1 MTAPV
6 DNASSPEPA
15 DTGAV
20 KLGFPAIEAL
30 QEASLAVG
38 WDGEYRQIEAGQL
51 EASTCMR
58 QLGNVSLIREATS
71 RRLEVAMSSPEDA
84 FTLLVS
90 TSGRETPVF
99 NGHGV
104 HDDTAVLL
112 SPGTEIHSIAPAGA
126 AVLNI
131 HIDEDVLGSYVRGM
145 LQQGSRFE
153 TRGAARALKL
163 GPDIARLRALSTCA
177 MRLGADAATE
187 NDLEVQFI
195 ERVVQ
200 GIEFADPA
208 GRKECKYHRLRKSNV
223 LMRLADYVG
232 ENLGQRLTLFDL
244 CNVGNVSQS
253 TLQRLCQQEFGLSPY
268 EYVQARRLDAAR
280 RQLQIPGRTMTI
292 AQIAQE
298 VGFNHTGRFAAC
310 YRRQFGV
317 LPSEFL

>member
-1 MTAPV
+1 MTEPV
-6 DNASSPEPA
+6 DNASSTEPA
-15 DTGAV
+15 DTGLV

-51 EASTCMR
+51 EAGVCMR

-71 RRLEVAMSSPEDA
+71 RRLEVAISSPDDA

-90 TSGRETPVF
+90 MAGRETTEF

-126 AVLNI
+126 DILNV
-131 HIDEDVLGSYVRGM
+131 HIDEDVLGSYLRGM
-145 LQQGSRFE
+145 LRQGSRFAK
-153 TRGAARALKL
+153 RRAPQTLKL

-177 MRLGADAATE
+177 MHLGADAPTE
-187 NDLEVQFI
+187 NDLEVQII
-195 ERVVQ
+195 ERVVR
-200 GIEFADPA
+200 GVEFAEPA
-208 GRKECKYHRLRKSNV
+208 GSQEDKYHRLRKSEL
-223 LMRLADYVG
+223 LMRLADYVD

-244 CNVGNVSQS
+244 CNIGRISQS
-253 TLQRLCQQEFGLSPY
+253 TLHRLCQREFGLSPY
-268 EYVQARRLDAAR
+268 EYVQSRRLDAAR
-280 RQLQIPGRTMTI
+280 RQLQASGRTMSIADI
-292 AQIAQE
+292 AQQS
-298 VGFNHTGRFAAC
+298 GFNHVGRFAAT

-317 LPSEFL
+317 LPSESF